1 MILFFYSLIVSAALL
16 LLAAG
21 YRLSGLGRSRDF
33 ALSRAALVGSLLFA
47 LALGLVPFFMP
58 ESVLHSAVGQIEIGR
73 PVVSPVV
80 NAEAASFNFRQA
92 AFVVYAVGAAL
103 CLLRLVANL
112 VRVAV
117 MILRSRPVGNN
128 VRVHRRRMVPF
139 TWGRWILMSESD
151 RQTDGAVLEA
161 HERAHLQGVHWAD
174 MLLAN
179 LVQCLTWYAPG
190 ALLIKRDLT
199 TVHEYAADEAV
210 LGSGADAERYQ
221 MLLIQKAAGR
231 RFANSL
237 TANIN
242 HSSLKKRIA
251 MMQENKRAPKPRM
264 RVLALVPAALVAVAV
279 AVNPA
284 VASEAL
290 ALKPKPAPV
299 SASAA
304 VAAPAAQQ
312 PTPKK
317 VIVENVEVAPA
328 FPGGDEELFMWLAR
342 NMRYPEVAIKN
353 NVQGRVFVRFVINED
368 GSVSDAEIVRGVS
381 QELDA
386 EALRVVGEL
395 PKFKPGTVKGK
406 PIACRFTLPIN
417 FKLAPAAPAEEKK
430 N

>member
-1 MILFFYSLIVSAALL
+1 MILFLYSLIVSAALL

-21 YRLSGLGRSRDF
+21 YRLSGLGRSRNF
-33 ALSRAALVGSLLFA
+33 ALSRAALVGSMLFA
-47 LALGLVPFFMP
+47 LALGVVPFLLP
-58 ESVLHSAVGQIEIGR
+58 EPALPAVAGNIEIGR
-73 PVVSPVV
+73 AVVEPVVAKTS
-80 NAEAASFNFRQA
+80 SFSFRQA
-92 AFVVYAVGAAL
+92 VFVVYAVGAGL
-103 CLLRLVANL
+103 FLLRLLVNL
-112 VRVAV
+112 LRVGA
-117 MILRSRPVGNN
+117 MILRSRPIGNN

-151 RQTDGAVLEA
+151 RLTDGAVLEA
-161 HERAHLQGVHWAD
+161 HERAHLRGAHWVD

-190 ALLIKRDLT
+190 AWLLKRDLAA
-199 TVHEYAADEAV
+199 VHEYAADAAV
-210 LGSGADAERYQ
+210 LGSGADPERYQ
-221 MLLIQKAAGR
+221 LLLIQKAAGR

-237 TANIN
+237 TADFN
-242 HSSLKKRIA
+242 HCSLKNRIA
-251 MMQENKRAPKPRM
+251 MMQENKRASKPRM
-264 RVLALVPAALVAVAV
+264 RVLALVPAALVAVAL

-284 VASEAL
+284 VASEAS
-290 ALKPKPAPV
+290 ALTPKPAP
-299 SASAA
+299 AA
-304 VAAPAAQQ
+304 VAVPAAQQ

-342 NMRYPEVAIKN
+342 NIRYPEVAIKN

-381 QELDA
+381 KELNA

-406 PIACRFTLPIN
+406 PTACRFTLPIM
-417 FKLAPAAPAEEKK
+417 FRLAPTAPAEEKK

>member
-21 YRLSGLGRSRDF
+21 YRLSGLGRSRNF
-33 ALSRAALVGSLLFA
+33 ALCRAALVGSMLFA
-47 LALGLVPFFMP
+47 LALGFVPFLLP
-58 ESVLHSAVGQIEIGR
+58 VPAVPAAVGQIEIGQAVVE
-73 PVVSPVV
+73 PVVAKTS
-80 NAEAASFNFRQA
+80 SFSFRQA
-92 AFVVYAVGAAL
+92 VFVVYAVGAGL
-103 CLLRLVANL
+103 FLLRLLVNL
-112 VRVAV
+112 LRVGA
-117 MILRSRPVGNN
+117 MILRSRPIGNN

-151 RQTDGAVLEA
+151 RLTDGAVLEA
-161 HERAHLQGVHWAD
+161 HERAHLRCAHWVD

-190 ALLIKRDLT
+190 AWLLKRDLAA
-199 TVHEYAADEAV
+199 VHEYAADAAV
-210 LGSGADAERYQ
+210 LGSGADPERYQ
-221 MLLIQKAAGR
+221 LLLIQKAAGR

-237 TANIN
+237 TADFN
-242 HSSLKKRIA
+242 HCSLKNRIA
-251 MMQENKRAPKPRM
+251 MMQENKRASKPRM
-264 RVLALVPAALVAVAV
+264 RVLALVPAALVAVAL

-284 VASEAL
+284 VASEAS
-290 ALKPKPAPV
+290 ALTPKPAPV
-299 SASAA
+299 A

-342 NMRYPEVAIKN
+342 NIRYPEVAIKN
-353 NVQGRVFVRFVINED
+353 NVQGRVFVRFVINEE

-381 QELDA
+381 KELDA
-386 EALRVVGEL
+386 EALRVIGEL

-406 PIACRFTLPIN
+406 PTACWFTLPIN
-417 FKLAPAAPAEEKK
+417 FKLASDTPTEEKK

>member
-1 MILFFYSLIVSAALL
+1 LFFYPLIVSAALL

-21 YRLSGLGRSRDF
+21 YRLSGLGRSRNF
-33 ALSRAALVGSLLFA
+33 ALSRAALVGSMLFA
-47 LALGLVPFFMP
+47 LALGFVPFLLP
-58 ESVLHSAVGQIEIGR
+58 EPAVPAAVGQIEIGQAVVE
-73 PVVSPVV
+73 PVVAKTS
-80 NAEAASFNFRQA
+80 SFSFRQA
-92 AFVVYAVGAAL
+92 VFVVYAVGAGL
-103 CLLRLVANL
+103 FLLRLLVNL
-112 VRVAV
+112 LRVGA
-117 MILRSRPVGNN
+117 MILRSRPIGNN

-151 RQTDGAVLEA
+151 RLTDGAVLEA
-161 HERAHLQGVHWAD
+161 HERAHLRGAHWVD

-179 LVQCLTWYAPG
+179 LVQCLTWYALG
-190 ALLIKRDLT
+190 AWLLKRDLAA
-199 TVHEYAADEAV
+199 VHEYAADAAV
-210 LGSGADAERYQ
+210 LGSGADPERYQ

-251 MMQENKRAPKPRM
+251 MMQENKRASKPRM
-264 RVLALVPAALVAVAV
+264 RVLALVPAALVAVAL

-284 VASEAL
+284 VASEAS
-290 ALKPKPAPV
+290 ALTPKPAPV
-299 SASAA
+299 A

-317 VIVENVEVAPA
+317 VIVENPEVVPV
-328 FPGGDEELFMWLAR
+328 FPGGEIELYKWLAR
-342 NMRYPEVAIKN
+342 NIRYPEAAVKSN
-353 NVQGRVFVRFVINED
+353 TQGRVVVRFVVNED
-368 GSVSDAEIVRGVS
+368 GSAGDATVVKGVS
-381 QELDA
+381 SELDA

-406 PIACRFTLPIN
+406 PTACWFTLPIN
-417 FKLAPAAPAEEKK
+417 FKLASDTPTEEKK

>member
-21 YRLSGLGRSRDF
+21 YRFSGLGRSRNF
-33 ALSRAALVGSLLFA
+33 ALSRAALVGSMLFA
-47 LALGLVPFFMP
+47 LALGFVPFLLP
-58 ESVLHSAVGQIEIGR
+58 VPAVPAAVGQIEIGQAVVE
-73 PVVSPVV
+73 PVVAKTS
-80 NAEAASFNFRQA
+80 SFSFRQA
-92 AFVVYAVGAAL
+92 VFVVYAVGAGL
-103 CLLRLVANL
+103 FLLRLLVNL
-112 VRVAV
+112 LRVGA
-117 MILRSRPVGNN
+117 MILRSRPIGNN

-151 RQTDGAVLEA
+151 RLTNGAMLEA
-161 HERAHLQGVHWAD
+161 HERAHLRGAHWAD

-190 ALLIKRDLT
+190 AWLLKRDLA

-251 MMQENKRAPKPRM
+251 MMQENKRASKPRM
-264 RVLALVPAALVAVAV
+264 RVLALVPAALVAVAL

-284 VASEAL
+284 VASEAS
-290 ALKPKPAPV
+290 ALKPKPTP
-299 SASAA
+299 AA
-304 VAAPAAQQ
+304 VVAPAAQQ
-312 PTPKK
+312 PEAKR
-317 VIVENVEVAPA
+317 VIVENPEVVPV
-328 FPGGDEELFMWLAR
+328 FPGGEIELYKWLAR
-342 NMRYPEVAIKN
+342 NIRYPEAAVKSN
-353 NVQGRVFVRFVINED
+353 TQGRVVVRFVVNED
-368 GSVSDAEIVRGVS
+368 GSAGDATVVKGVS
-381 QELDA
+381 SELDA

-395 PKFKPGTVKGK
+395 PKFKPGTVNGK
-406 PIACRFTLPIN
+406 PVACWFTLPIN
-417 FKLAPAAPAEEKK
+417 FKLASDTPAEEKK